1 MKPRDPWQFGRIS
14 PLFIVTHLAL
24 ILAAVVTFM
33 PLAWMVVASFKTN
46 EDFFRTLFLPQGDGF
61 LGIAWSNLTT
71 GNYLSLFQQ
80 MPFGLY
86 MINSFF
92 IASTISVFGT
102 LIAAM
107 GGYALAKF
115 KFPGRTFFTA
125 LILGALILPP
135 ALLLAPG
142 YQVLYFLNLLDSHS
156 GIILPALAPAF
167 GVFLFRQAMINSL
180 PQDLLESARIEGCN
194 EYLIFFVIVLPLVRP
209 MVGAFVLLTFLAA
222 WNNYITPQIILQTES
237 LYPVSLGI
245 AQLRGLY
252 FDEYGVIMAGTV
264 IAISPVMILFF
275 FLQKEFITG
284 LTSGA
289 IKG

>member
-1 MKPRDPWQFGRIS
+1 MKSIDARPPWKVS

-24 ILAAVVTFM
+24 LLAAIVTLL
-33 PLAWMVVASFKTN
+33 PLVWMLVASFKSS
-46 EDFFRTLFLPQGDGF
+46 EGFFSALFLPPGGGF
-61 LGIAWSNLTT
+61 LGVAWEDLTT
-71 GNYLSLFQQ
+71 GNYRSLFQQ

-86 MINSFF
+86 MINSLF
-92 IASTISVFGT
+92 IASITSVFAT
-102 LIAAM
+102 LFAAM

-115 KFPGRTFFTA
+115 QFRGRNFFTA
-125 LILGALILPP
+125 LILGALIVPP
-135 ALLLAPG
+135 VLLLAPG
-142 YQVLYFLNLLDSHS
+142 YQVLYFLNLLDSHA

-180 PQDLLESARIEGCN
+180 PRDLLESARIEGCN
-194 EYLIFFVIVLPLVRP
+194 EYQIFFVIVLPLVRP
-209 MVGAFVLLTFLAA
+209 MVGAFVLLTFLAT
-222 WNNYITPQIILQTES
+222 WNNYITPQIILQTEE

-264 IAISPVMILFF
+264 IAISPVMVLFF
-275 FLQKEFITG
+275 FLQKEFIAG